1 MLFAFISYLC
11 IVPSTNGCFYVES
24 EGFLFDSP
32 PYGSPS
38 PNGARY
44 GAGLYTYE
52 DTSLGDYTCTIYS
65 SDMIEDATYVDDA
78 FHSARVFGG
87 FANGLCGIS
96 VILLIVATCIEFSP
110 KALKGVALC
119 LIFASMFQWLTFV
132 FFASALCDEFTSCDL
147 SYGASFGIAGGI
159 VAFMAGVL
167 CFKIPPARDAFADDL
182 EGVPHPQGYPPAEL
196 IPGTATLT
204 ETSLLDGT

>member
-52 DTSLGDYTCTIYS
+52 DTSLADDYTCDIYS
-65 SDMIEDATYVDDA
+65 SDMIEDATYVDGA
-78 FHSARVFGG
+78 FHTARVFGG
-87 FANGLCGIS
+87 LANGLCGIS
-96 VILLIVATCIEFSP
+96 VILLMVTTCIDFSP
-110 KALKGVALC
+110 KALNGVAWC
-119 LIFASMFQWLTFV
+119 LIFAF
-132 FFASALCDEFTSCDL
+132 
-147 SYGASFGIAGGI
+147 SF
-159 VAFMAGVL
+159 
-167 CFKIPPARDAFADDL
+167 
-182 EGVPHPQGYPPAEL
+182 
-196 IPGTATLT
+196 
-204 ETSLLDGT
+204 